1 MINFC
6 AILLVPE
13 VAPIVIV
20 EHLGHEVELWGQLT
34 HVGEVCH
41 CVGEGLVEGGEDAL
55 RMVQC
60 PSMQLN
66 VGLDIRCD
74 SRQIVENDS
83 RVGEV

>member
-13 VAPIVIV
+13 VALIVIV

-34 HVGEVCH
+34 HVGEGCH